1 MQTGKAPG
9 CSEFTVFLYKEA
21 HGMADGRILPG
32 RKVYFNNLLCA
43 IHMQVHF
50 MAAESIE
57 AKAMVETV
65 HTFEALG

>member
-1 MQTGKAPG
+1 
-9 CSEFTVFLYKEA
+9 
-21 HGMADGRILPG
+21 MADGRILPG

-65 HTFEALG
+65 HTFEAFG